1 MKKIFYL
8 IFVGLLMLSSCS
20 DETQSTIIPPNTEIE
35 DAVLVYIAGD
45 NNLSNYATDNL
56 LKIKQGALNVVSD
69 TKKVFVFIDQ
79 YNTAKSAR
87 LVEIKH
93 SNGQIIESTIKNYG
107 DVNSASKDVLRM
119 VINDAFSN
127 KTVKKKGIIL
137 WSHATAWLPASK
149 TLPTWTRSFGEDH
162 GNEMDIEDLKNALGN
177 HFFDYAIFDAC
188 LMNSVEVT
196 YHLKDNLKYILA
208 SPAETLAVGFPY
220 DETIPELLDQNN
232 SIEQRLKNVADS
244 YYQSYLTRS
253 GDWQS
258 AILSLVS
265 TEHIEELAALCYSIG
280 NIDKANDY
288 DNLSIDL
295 QQYFYVGSR
304 NNYFPILFDFK
315 DYYSRKATDGQMQ
328 LFDELLN
335 KIVLYKVNTPAFYA
349 TYAGQVRVTSN
360 SGLSIYLPI
369 PGLEGLN
376 DWYYNLPWAKAVYN

>member
-1 MKKIFYL
+1 
-8 IFVGLLMLSSCS
+8 MLSSCS
-20 DETQSTIIPPNTEIE
+20 DETQNPIIPSNTEIE

-56 LKIKQGALNVVSD
+56 QKIKQGALNVVSD

-79 YNTAKSAR
+79 YNTANGAR

-93 SNGQIIESTIKNYG
+93 QNGKIVESPIKTYG
-107 DVNSASKDVLRM
+107 EINSASGETLKS

-149 TLPTWTRSFGEDH
+149 TLPSSAWTRSFGEDH
-162 GNEMDIEDLKNALGN
+162 GNEMDIEDLKNALGD

-208 SPAETLAVGFPY
+208 SPAETLAIGFPY
-220 DETIPELLDQNN
+220 EETIPELLNQSN
-232 SIEQRLKNVADS
+232 SIEQRLKNATNS
-244 YYQSYLTRS
+244 YYQSYFRRS
-253 GDWQS
+253 GNWQS
-258 AILSLVS
+258 AILSLVN
-265 TEHIEELAALCYSIG
+265 TEHIDELAALCRSIG
-280 NIDKANDY
+280 NIDKDNDY
-288 DNLSIDL
+288 SNLSRNI

-304 NNYFPILFDFK
+304 SSYFPILFDFRE
-315 DYYSRKATDGQMQ
+315 YYSKKATTEQMQ
-328 LFDELLN
+328 AFDDILN
-335 KIVLYKVNTPAFYA
+335 KIVLHKVNTPAFYA
-349 TYAGQVRVTSN
+349 TYAGQVRVTNN

-369 PGLEGLN
+369 PELDGLN
-376 DWYYNLPWAKAVYN
+376 DWYYNLPWAKAVYQ

>member
-1 MKKIFYL
+1 MF
-8 IFVGLLMLSSCS
+8 SSCS
-20 DETQSTIIPPNTEIE
+20 DETQSPIIPPNTEIE

-45 NNLSNYATDNL
+45 NNLSSYATDNL

-79 YNTAKSAR
+79 LSNPSTGAR

-93 SNGQIIESTIKNYG
+93 ENGKIVESPIKNYG
-107 DVNSASKDVLRM
+107 EINSASGETLKS
-119 VINDAFSN
+119 VINDAFNN

-149 TLPTWTRSFGEDH
+149 TLPTSAWTRSFGEDH
-162 GNEMDIEDLKNALGN
+162 GNEMDIEELKNALGN

-244 YYQSYLTRS
+244 YYQSYFTRS

-288 DNLSIDL
+288 NNLSRGL

-315 DYYSRKATDGQMQ
+315 DYYSRKATDEQMQ

-335 KIVLYKVNTPAFYA
+335 KIVLYKVNTPAFFA